1 MTVGL
6 MRALGRRALAASAA
20 IAVSWPAAVVSAD
33 PVPKN
38 FAASNVEAVGYSEID
53 GRPGFKMSIREV
65 GGRWYLYMG
74 HLWDRGWTIM
84 DVTTP
89 ATPKVVKFVPGPDN
103 TWTIQMEVHGS
114 TMVTA
119 LQQGG
124 AGWGTD
130 PDKPF
135 DEGFLIWD
143 ISDPVNPKRLGQ
155 WKTGGRGTH
164 RNGYFG
170 GRYVHT
176 AAAMPGYEGQIYV
189 IVDIQDPANPVEAGR
204 WWVPGQHVAG
214 GEKPPE
220 AGISIH
226 GPPMVDGN
234 TAYLDYG
241 AAGMRIVDISD
252 IKQPK
257 LIGALDFTPPFNS
270 SIGVHSIMP
279 MKGRNLVW
287 VNGEAIGEGCNEPLP
302 QASLIDISNPG
313 SPRLMSTMPIP
324 VPPPGAPYKNF
335 CDKGGRFGPHNIN
348 QHQHHPDV
356 EKQGNLMYATYFN
369 AGLRV
374 FDISD
379 ARLPK
384 EVGYFV
390 PPDPVKRYGPVP
402 KEKLVVQTE
411 DVLVDR
417 RGYIYIT
424 NKNQGLWIL
433 RYTGRKPAT
442 ANSAAA
448 GQ

>member
-1 MTVGL
+1 MG
-6 MRALGRRALAASAA
+6 MRAALLRWGAKGTLLAGFVCVPLAASAQ
-20 IAVSWPAAVVSAD
+20 SLPQGY
-33 PVPKN
+33 
-38 FAASNVEAVGYSEID
+38 AASQVEAVGYSEID
-53 GRPGFKMSIREV
+53 GKPGFKMSIREV

-84 DVTTP
+84 DVTNP
-89 ATPKVVKFVPGPDN
+89 SAPRVVKFVPGPEN
-103 TWTIQMEVHGS
+103 TWTIQMEIHGN
-114 TMVTA
+114 TMITA

-124 AGWGTD
+124 DGWGTD
-130 PDKPF
+130 PNKPF

-143 ISDPVNPKRLGQ
+143 VSDPVNPKKLGQ

-170 GRYVHT
+170 GRYVHS

-204 WWVPGQHVAG
+204 WWVPGQHVSG
-214 GEKPPE
+214 GEKPAEP
-220 AGISIH
+220 GVSVH

-234 TAYLDYG
+234 TVYLDYG
-241 AAGMRIVDISD
+241 AAGMRILDISD
-252 IKQPK
+252 VKNPK
-257 LIGALDFTPPFNS
+257 PIGALDFTPPFNA
-270 SIGVHSIMP
+270 SIGVHSILP
-279 MKGRNLVW
+279 LKSRNLVW
-287 VNGEAIGEGCNEPLP
+287 VNGEAIAESCNEPVP
-302 QASLIDISNPG
+302 QASLVDISDPTR
-313 SPRLMSTMPIP
+313 PRLVSTMPLP
-324 VPPPGAPYKNF
+324 SPPPGSPYKNF
-335 CDKGGRFGPHNIN
+335 CEKGGRFGPHNVN

-356 EKQGNLMYATYFN
+356 EKQGDLMYVTYFN
-369 AGLRV
+369 AGLRI

-384 EVGYFV
+384 EVGYFI

-402 KEKLVVQTE
+402 REKLVVQTE

-433 RYTGRKPAT
+433 RYTGQKGPT
-442 ANSAAA
+442 MKSAASPR
-448 GQ
+448 